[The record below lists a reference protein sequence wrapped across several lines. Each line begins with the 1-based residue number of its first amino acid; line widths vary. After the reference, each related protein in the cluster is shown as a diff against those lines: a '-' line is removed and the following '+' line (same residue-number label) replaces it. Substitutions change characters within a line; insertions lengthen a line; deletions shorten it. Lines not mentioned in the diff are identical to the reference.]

1 MMMWVLAIDSTGMQ
15 STESGVAHQGVL
27 AGAKAYG
34 RDAGLVLAVFA
45 VILGEILPKIL
56 PSFAGLGLGFC

>member
-1 MMMWVLAIDSTGMQ
+1 MPARVRGGGTAATTQMMMWVLAIDSTGMQ

-34 RDAGLVLAVFA
+34 RDAGLHTDTL
-45 VILGEILPKIL
+45 
-56 PSFAGLGLGFC
+56 